1 MEDIRRFKEGGKDTI
16 EFASNLIKWS
26 PLVLLVIYI
35 IYLVVSTMTAKGL
48 SFREGA
54 TLIVK
59 QIMQLLYPLLAPL
72 LSFLRMIAGMFMY
85 SVGDAWNSQNRIRSA
100 IFTLAFLIVSFGLS
114 MHFIPTLYDSS
125 TELQSK
131 LMMTWYGKIFISLAA
146 FLAIAVLF
154 LFVQSFNLEMHNTE
168 NKSNIFPSDKPFSEQ
183 SKYLLHRSGVY
194 LTLTIGIIIF
204 LAVLSG
210 ILYYM
215 FSSDDHAYTGSYM
228 MMVISGIIMLALLH
242 IGLKNSGLYT
252 KLMKSNIIQLVYHM
266 IFLIPCLFL
275 DFIGYL
281 SKEIQHTPKSVYIV
295 LAVEIVLIFLY
306 LIIPIF
312 KQNLY
317 TQTLGSG
324 SDDMRDQEITALKE
338 EMLDKRKQ
346 INVLKRIDKLG
357 KNGTSYLEK
366 TPEFWRDVNLIGDKK
381 EDVKKLLIDT
391 LKIHN
396 IDLTKK
402 KDEVEKI
409 YNKFHLNWN
418 KIVLLKN
425 DKIVISEKIKT
436 LEKQLGNNLG
446 KLKSV
451 ILLDKPVDINKTR
464 YIGDHKNM
472 RTYGDK
478 LEAGAIYPKNYN
490 YALSFWI
497 YLNSDGPNY
506 NPNKF
511 KTLIDY
517 SDKPRVSFNP
527 TKNEILITFKQE
539 GDKIKKYILKNIKLQ
554 KWINLV
560 INYDGG
566 VLDIFKD
573 GELIKSSPGE
583 IPYLKSDIVKVGE
596 NEGLNGGICNVVY
609 YNTHL
614 SKLRIQTNYSLLKN
628 NNPPVI

>member
-26 PLVLLVIYI
+26 PLILLVIYI
-35 IYLVVSTMTAKGL
+35 IYLILSIMSAKGL
-48 SFREGA
+48 TFTQG
-54 TLIVK
+54 VK
-59 QIMQLLYPLLAPL
+59 MFAKSIMQMIYPLMGPII
-72 LSFLRMIAGMFMY
+72 SFLKMISRMFTY
-85 SVGDAWNSQNRIRSA
+85 SVTDAWNSKNRIRSA
-100 IFTLAFLIVSFGLS
+100 VFTLAFLSVGFGLG
-114 MHFIPTLYDSS
+114 MHFIPTLFDST

-131 LMMTWYGKIFISLAA
+131 LMMTWYGKIFIAISS
-146 FLAIAVLF
+146 FLAIGLLILF
-154 LFVQSFNLEMHNTE
+154 LQSFNLDMHTKADPTNA
-168 NKSNIFPSDKPFSEQ
+168 FPSDKSFSDQ
-183 SKYLLHRSGVY
+183 SSYIFNRSRLYLIVI
-194 LTLTIGIIIF
+194 IGIIIF
-204 LAVLSG
+204 LAILSG

-215 FSSDDHAYTGSYM
+215 FSNDDNAYTGSYM

-242 IGLKNSGLYT
+242 IGLKNSGLYG
-252 KLMKSNIIQLVYHM
+252 KLMKSNIIKVIYHT
-266 IFLIPCLFL
+266 IFLLPCYFL
-275 DFIGYL
+275 DILGYL
-281 SKEIQHTPKSVYIV
+281 SKEFQHTPKSVYMV
-295 LAVEIVLIFLY
+295 LAVEMILIFLY

-324 SDDMRDQEITALKE
+324 SDDMRDREITALRE
-338 EMLDKRKQ
+338 ETLDKNKK
-346 INVLKRIDKLG
+346 IDKLKRIDKLD
-357 KNGTSYLEK
+357 KNGTSFLEK
-366 TPEFWRDVNLIGDKK
+366 TPEFWRKVTLSGDNKQ
-381 EDVKKLLIDT
+381 DVKNLLIDT
-391 LKIHN
+391 LKKHN
-396 IDLTKK
+396 IDLTQE
-402 KDEVEKI
+402 KDKLDQI
-409 YNKFHLNWN
+409 YNKFHSNWEEIVFLKHD
-418 KIVLLKN
+418 KIVLA
-425 DKIVISEKIKT
+425 EKIKT

-478 LEAGAIYPKNYN
+478 LEAGGIYPKNYN
-490 YALSFWI
+490 YALSFWV

-506 NPNKF
+506 NPNKY

-517 SDKPRVSFNP
+517 SGKPRVLFNP
-527 TKNEILITFKQE
+527 TKNKILITFKKE
-539 GDKIKKYILKNIKLQ
+539 GSKIKKFIFKNIKLQ

-573 GELIKSSPGE
+573 GELVKSSPGE
-583 IPYLKSDIVKVGE
+583 IPYLESDIVKVGE
-596 NEGLNGGICNVVY
+596 NGGLNGGICNVVY

-614 SKLRIQTNYSLLKN
+614 SKTRIQTNYNFLKE